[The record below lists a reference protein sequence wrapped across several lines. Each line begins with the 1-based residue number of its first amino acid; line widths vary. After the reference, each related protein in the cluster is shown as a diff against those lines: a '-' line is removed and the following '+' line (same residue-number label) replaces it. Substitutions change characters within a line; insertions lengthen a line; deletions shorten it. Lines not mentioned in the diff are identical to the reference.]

1 MSKFN
6 YSAETIETTNN
17 KQTSFTI
24 GGGVLDNNKYPS
36 TKAVS
41 DATINYVKPLHN
53 VCEKNL
59 SECRASGLAAGA
71 FYDWET
77 HKVVR
82 SGNICSIHFVVMM
95 NKISPI
101 ESWHQTHILTLPVG
115 YRPAIT
121 VYCNTFMDGNN
132 REWTHNFFVTIG
144 REGNVSVQ
152 RRTADGLPDTIDWG
166 QYSDGHAMFASGT
179 YVTTDAFPS

>member
-24 GGGVLDNNKYPS
+24 GGGVLDDNKYPS

-41 DATINYVKPLHN
+41 DATVNYVKPLHN
-53 VCEKNL
+53 VCEKDL

-71 FYDWET
+71 FYDWDI

-82 SGNICSIHFVVMM
+82 SGNICSIFFVIMM

-101 ESWHQTHILTLPVG
+101 SAWGQTHIFTLPVG
-115 YRPAIT
+115 YRPSIP
-121 VYCNTFMDGNN
+121 VYCTTYMDGQN
-132 REWTHNFFVTIG
+132 RDWTHNFVIHI
-144 REGNVSVQ
+144 RQEGNVYIQ
-152 RRTADGLPDTIDWG
+152 RRERDGLPDTVDWG
-166 QYSDGHAMFASGT
+166 QYTDGHAIWASGT